1 MGYCRYIGVFAVVT
15 VLYMGRHVGVV
26 ELEQFAKQSAQPTP
40 LLLLLLLLKLQTQL
54 KCTFQSVDCACSP
67 DWE

>member
-26 ELEQFAKQSAQPTP
+26 ELEEFAKQSAQPTP
-40 LLLLLLLLKLQTQL
+40 LLLLLKLQTQL
-54 KCTFQSVDCACSP
+54 KCTFHSVDSACSL